1 MYYQVLD
8 EEFIGSGG
16 QHAWGAALRG
26 LGGEFAEIAA
36 LAPAQVTSFS
46 QYTQGYTWL
55 ISAPQAVIIRPSSS
69 PAV

>member
-26 LGGEFAEIAA
+26 LGGEYAEIAA

-46 QYTQGYTWL
+46 QYTPGGIW
-55 ISAPQAVIIRPSSS
+55 RPSAT
-69 PAV
+69 PAFII

>member
-26 LGGEFAEIAA
+26 LGGEYAEIAA

-46 QYTQGYTWL
+46 QYTQGYGWL
-55 ISAPQAVIIRPSSS
+55 PSATPAFII
-69 PAV
+69 